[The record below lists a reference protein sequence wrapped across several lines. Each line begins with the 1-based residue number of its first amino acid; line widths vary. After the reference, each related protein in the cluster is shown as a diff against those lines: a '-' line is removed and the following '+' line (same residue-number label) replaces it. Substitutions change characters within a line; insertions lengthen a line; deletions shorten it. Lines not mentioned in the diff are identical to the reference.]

1 MVLRRWAYL
10 LLAALMAGCSIEP
23 LPLTDPEL
31 DSAGLE
37 WSVRAAAD
45 HERIS
50 RPLSLYEAMAR
61 ALKYNLSARTEALE
75 AAYMLRKLDLAS
87 ADQLPQLVAGLDFSG
102 RNNVNA
108 SSSVSVLTWQQSLE
122 PSTSSD
128 RMDAASNL
136 NLSWNILDFGLSY
149 VRAHQTAD
157 NALIAAEKRRK
168 ALHTLLQD
176 VRTAFWKTA
185 AAELLAQR
193 LKGLSA
199 RMSAANEHVRALES
213 QDGVSPLF
221 TLTYRREALELQIE
235 IQRLYAELSPAKVQL
250 AALMNVRPN
259 SPFVVSAP
267 RKPVALPHAL
277 PSFGTMSK
285 AALQKRPEIREAGYN
300 VRINQREAQVAL
312 LELLPGIGPLL
323 TANTDTNS
331 YLYNPNWVTAG
342 AKASWNLMK
351 IFAYP
356 QRRAAVDAEAAYLD
370 EKALATAVAIMTE
383 VEVARVNYL
392 QSQERFRI
400 AQELYDVETSILKQ
414 MSSSQEA
421 GSIGDHILLRQELRA
436 LLAEA
441 KKDLAYAEYQNAFGM
456 LFVSLGMDFTQ
467 DAIDGDRSLV
477 ALSAALESD
486 WRLKCKQALK
496 SEAQ

>member
-10 LLAALMAGCSIEP
+10 LLAALIAGCSVEP
-23 LPLTDPEL
+23 SPLTDPEL
-31 DSAGLE
+31 DSGGRE
-37 WSVRAAAD
+37 WSARAGANN
-45 HERIS
+45 ERIS
-50 RPLSLYEAMAR
+50 RPLGLYEAMAR
-61 ALKYNLSARTEALE
+61 ALKYNLSARTEAL
-75 AAYMLRKLDLAS
+75 AAVYMLRKLDLAS
-87 ADQLPQLVAGLDFSG
+87 ADQLPQLIAGLDLSR

-128 RMDAASNL
+128 LADAASNL

-185 AAELLAQR
+185 AAELLAHR

-199 RMSAANEHVRALES
+199 RMSAANEHVRTLKS

-235 IQRLYAELSPAKVQL
+235 IQRLYTELAPAKVQL
-250 AALMNVRPN
+250 ASLMNVRPD

-267 RKPVALPHAL
+267 RKPIALPHAL

-285 AALQKRPEIREAGYN
+285 FALQKRPEIREAGYN
-300 VRINQREAQVAL
+300 VRINQHEAEVAL

-323 TANTDTNS
+323 TANADTNS

-351 IFAYP
+351 IFNYP
-356 QRRAAVDAEAAYLD
+356 QRRAAVEAEAAYLD
-370 EKALATAVAIMTE
+370 EKALATAVVIMTE
-383 VEVARVNYL
+383 VQVARVNYL
-392 QSQERFRI
+392 QSQERF
-400 AQELYDVETSILKQ
+400 
-414 MSSSQEA
+414 
-421 GSIGDHILLRQELRA
+421 
-436 LLAEA
+436 
-441 KKDLAYAEYQNAFGM
+441 
-456 LFVSLGMDFTQ
+456 Q
-467 DAIDGDRSLV
+467 DCPRVIR
-477 ALSAALESD
+477 
-486 WRLKCKQALK
+486 C
-496 SEAQ
+496 